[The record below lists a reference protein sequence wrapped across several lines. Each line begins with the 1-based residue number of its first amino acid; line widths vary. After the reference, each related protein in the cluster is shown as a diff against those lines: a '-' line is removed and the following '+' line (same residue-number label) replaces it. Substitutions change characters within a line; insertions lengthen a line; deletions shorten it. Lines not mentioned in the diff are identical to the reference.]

1 MHSARF
7 LLVAVPIR
15 HLPIIHHESAM
26 LIENVKL
33 FFKLYVRPLSA
44 LSDSIDRGSLLIG
57 AVLVTGVAFLMA
69 LTVTNRLY
77 ESYEAVPIM
86 PAEQQL
92 PKLPPQ
98 MQGDPEAEQAYREA
112 VEEYESQMPHA
123 RRLPLPLIGNWGW
136 RLVSFN
142 PTSMFATALSLAAL
156 YVPGAILALVLIA
169 RNASFG
175 VAFRRDYGSLLIC
188 TLMAWAA
195 SHLPFALA
203 GAAFTKM
210 GTQTGASAN
219 VFLLLWLL
227 ANLYFGALMVGA
239 LRTACGASVKHAVI
253 VVCLVWV
260 VLRADSWL
268 FSIATW
274 SPFLTLIWV
283 LPLVLG
289 AVYGVRASHIQRQ
302 SFRRYLDSC
311 TINPRDA
318 EAHYQLGLLYQQ
330 RRQYGEATAR
340 FKRALEVD
348 PREPDANF
356 EMGRVAREQG
366 RLQEA
371 LNHFSIV
378 LEHNDKYRQ
387 SEIWREIGATYLEAG
402 MHDEALNALKK
413 YIERRPYDPEGLYHL
428 GETLR
433 NLGRTDTARE
443 IYQQC
448 IEAVSTMPY
457 YRRNEVGKWSRLARA
472 RMK

>member
-1 MHSARF
+1 MIA
-7 LLVAVPIR
+7 
-15 HLPIIHHESAM
+15 
-26 LIENVKL
+26 ENLKL
-33 FFKLYVRPLSA
+33 FFKLYFRPLSA
-44 LSDSIDRGSLLIG
+44 LSDAIDKGSLLVG

-77 ESYEAVPIM
+77 ESYESVPI
-86 PAEQQL
+86 PEEERRL
-92 PKLPPQ
+92 PKALQPPPQ
-98 MQGDPEAEQAYREA
+98 IKDDPEAEHAYREA
-112 VEEYESQMPHA
+112 VEEYEQFAP
-123 RRLPLPLIGNWGW
+123 RTKRLPLPLIGNRGW

-142 PTSMFATALSLAAL
+142 PTSMLATALILAAL
-156 YVPGAILALVLIA
+156 YVPGAILALVLIT

-195 SHLPFALA
+195 SHLPFALV
-203 GAAFTKM
+203 GAALAKP
-210 GTQTGASAN
+210 GAKTDAPIY

-253 VVCLVWV
+253 VVSLVWI

-274 SPFLTLIWV
+274 SPFLTLIWI

-289 AVYGVRASHIQRQ
+289 AVYGVRASYVQRQ

-318 EAHYQLGLLYQQ
+318 EAHYQLGLIYQQ

-340 FKRALEVD
+340 FKRAVEID
-348 PREPDANF
+348 PREPDANY

-366 RLQEA
+366 RLQNA
-371 LNHFSIV
+371 INHFSVV
-378 LEHNDKYRQ
+378 LAHNDKFRQ
-387 SEIWREIGATYLEAG
+387 SEIWREVGATYLAAG
-402 MHDEALNALKK
+402 MHNEALDALRK
-413 YIERRPYDPEGLYHL
+413 YTERRPYDPEGLYHL
-428 GETLR
+428 GATLQS
-433 NLGRTDTARE
+433 LGHTNEARDSF
-443 IYQQC
+443 QQC
-448 IEAVSTMPY
+448 LEAVKTMPY
-457 YRRNEVGKWSRLARA
+457 YRRNEVEKWSRLAQVRL
-472 RMK
+472 K

>member
-1 MHSARF
+1 
-7 LLVAVPIR
+7 
-15 HLPIIHHESAM
+15 M
-26 LIENVKL
+26 LAENFKL

-57 AVLVTGVAFLMA
+57 AVLVTGVAFLLA

-77 ESYEAVPIM
+77 SAYEAAPI
-86 PAEQQL
+86 PAGARQL
-92 PKLPPQ
+92 PKELQLPPQ
-98 MQGDPEAEQAYREA
+98 IQGDPEMERAYREA
-112 VEEYESQMPHA
+112 VEEYEESLPRT
-123 RRLPLPLIGNWGW
+123 RRMPLPFIGHLGW

-142 PTSMFATALSLAAL
+142 PASMFATALSLAAL
-156 YVPGAILALVLIA
+156 YVPGAILLLVLIS

-203 GAAFTKM
+203 GAALAKP
-210 GTQTGASAN
+210 GTNTDVPIY

-239 LRTACGASVKHAVI
+239 LRTACGASVNHAVI
-253 VVCLVWV
+253 VVSLVWI

-274 SPFLTLIWV
+274 SPFLTLIWL

-289 AVYGVRASHIQRQ
+289 AVYGVRASYIQRQ

-311 TINPRDA
+311 IINPHDA
-318 EAHYQLGLLYQQ
+318 EAQYQLGLLYQQ

-340 FKRALEVD
+340 FKRAVEID
-348 PREPDANF
+348 PREPDANY

-366 RLQEA
+366 RFQDA
-371 LNHFSIV
+371 INHFSVV
-378 LEHNDKYRQ
+378 LAHDDKYRQ
-387 SEIWREIGATYLEAG
+387 SEIWREIGATYLAAG
-402 MHDEALNALKK
+402 MHGEAQNALRK
-413 YIERRPYDPEGLYHL
+413 YFERRPYDPEGLYHFA
-428 GETLR
+428 ETQR
-433 NLGRTDTARE
+433 NLGNAQE
-443 IYQQC
+443 ANQLYQQC
-448 IEAVSTMPY
+448 IEAVQTMPY
-457 YRRNEVGKWSRLARA
+457 YRRNEMSKWSRLARA
-472 RMK
+472 KMK